1 MIGKAQWDAY
11 IKKLRA
17 FSETAK
23 LVSQQGLAYEVKEA
37 PGAIITPGTQPISL
51 QLPLQ
56 ITIYEDVR
64 SKLFEIN
71 FLQFK
76 FNLEIIF
83 DY

>member
-23 LVSQQGLAYEVKEA
+23 LVSQQGLAYEVKDA
-37 PGAIITPGTQPISL
+37 PGAIITPGTHPISL

-56 ITIYEDVR
+56 ITIYEDTR
-64 SKLFEIN
+64 SN
-71 FLQFK
+71 
-76 FNLEIIF
+76 
-83 DY
+83 